1 MAKVFTVPAAL
12 QKFAELVPHI
22 AHPLPTPGDSSL
34 EQKDTALS
42 IDLIQPFKAKLF
54 KTEKK
59 KTHLISK
66 LILAPQLQSIFRLWA
81 REKKKREEN
90 LLVIF

>member
-1 MAKVFTVPAAL
+1 MQTWWVLQTGPRMAKVFTVPAAL

-59 KTHLISK
+59 KNSPNFQTYLGPTV
-66 LILAPQLQSIFRLWA
+66 AVNF
-81 REKKKREEN
+81 
-90 LLVIF
+90 